1 MHETYDKGQES
12 RPNGATHADPNGT
25 GGKAAAGDGI
35 AFPER
40 GRGVVLLLSVTE
52 AARALGLGRSK
63 TYELIASGDLEVV
76 HIGRC
81 SRVPVDA
88 VAAYVERLR
97 GLMN

>member
-1 MHETYDKGQES
+1 MMHETYDTGQES
-12 RPNGATHADPNGT
+12 RPNGATHADPNGI
-25 GGKAAAGDGI
+25 GGKAPAGGGI
-35 AFPER
+35 AFPEK
-40 GRGVVLLLSVTE
+40 GSVVLLLSVTE

-88 VAAYVERLR
+88 VAAYVQRLR